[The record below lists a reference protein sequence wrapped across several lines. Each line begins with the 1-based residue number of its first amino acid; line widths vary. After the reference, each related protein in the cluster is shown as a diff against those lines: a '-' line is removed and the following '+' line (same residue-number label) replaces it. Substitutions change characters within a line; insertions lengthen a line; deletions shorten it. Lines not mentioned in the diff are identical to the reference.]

1 MAVLEIVCLREP
13 FFISQYLSNVLV
25 ENLLLDTG
33 LGSTSG
39 ATKLFW
45 VSVQAGLAQCGVA
58 FVFFKNKQKKNPE
71 KLPG

>member
-1 MAVLEIVCLREP
+1 VLEIVCLREP

-39 ATKLFW
+39 ATKLLCKQDW
-45 VSVQAGLAQCGVA
+45 HSVVWHLCSL
-58 FVFFKNKQKKNPE
+58 KTNKQKKNPE